1 MSIHEII
8 YESINEK
15 FSYGK
20 YGDFKVIICRENY
33 YINATK
39 LCSEHGKRF
48 DNWLQNDQSKE
59 LIQKVNEDLK
69 NEGKSYESTMLIT
82 GGKGETS
89 QLVRGTYVHQLI
101 IPDVAK
107 WISID
112 FRIKVYKILNSYL
125 FNEYKDKLRESR
137 KAIKDKDCK
146 IDSLEAKLDEA
157 LRQLRKANKRGE
169 RMERKLDVAN
179 EQLDETHEKL
189 NETHEKLDMTYEEL
203 TETQTIL
210 KTVSKK
216 LDVASNERVPPTKS
230 ITKFEDF
237 ALLKNKRKKADY
249 RYYVIRGQPSYV
261 NKKIDIKSDDKFE
274 VVLRIKEVANSVNL
288 YNRLKEQLKKKV
300 EFTSNYINLL
310 KIKEEDFIGIIN
322 DIYNQRK
329 EIVVEESSDGSDSD
343 SE

>member
-39 LCSEHGKRF
+39 LCSENGKHF
-48 DNWLQNDQSKE
+48 KHWLQTDQSKE
-59 LIQKVNEDLK
+59 LIQKLNEDLK

-89 QLVRGTYVHQLI
+89 QLVRGTYVHELI

-137 KAIKDKDCK
+137 KAIKEKDCK

-179 EQLDETHEKL
+179 EQLDETNEKL
-189 NETHEKLDMTYEEL
+189 NETHENLD
-203 TETQTIL
+203 
-210 KTVSKK
+210 
-216 LDVASNERVPPTKS
+216 
-230 ITKFEDF
+230 
-237 ALLKNKRKKADY
+237 
-249 RYYVIRGQPSYV
+249 
-261 NKKIDIKSDDKFE
+261 
-274 VVLRIKEVANSVNL
+274 
-288 YNRLKEQLKKKV
+288 
-300 EFTSNYINLL
+300 
-310 KIKEEDFIGIIN
+310 
-322 DIYNQRK
+322 
-329 EIVVEESSDGSDSD
+329 
-343 SE
+343 

>member
-48 DNWLQNDQSKE
+48 DHWLQNDQSKE
-59 LIQKVNEDLK
+59 LIQKVNYDLK
-69 NEGKSYESTMLIT
+69 KEGKSYESTMLIT
-82 GGKGETS
+82 GGKGEIS
-89 QLVRGTYVHQLI
+89 QLVRGTYVDQI
-101 IPDVAK
+101 IIADVAK

-125 FNEYKDKLRESR
+125 FNEYKDKLRES
-137 KAIKDKDCK
+137 KKVIKEKDDK
-146 IDSLEAKLDEA
+146 IDEV
-157 LRQLRKANKRGE
+157 LRQLRKANKRAE

-179 EQLDETHEKL
+179 EQLDEANGKL
-189 NETHEKLDMTYEEL
+189 DMTNEKLDMTNEEL
-203 TETQTIL
+203 FETKTQL
-210 KTVSKK
+210 KTISKK
-216 LDVASNERVPPTKS
+216 LDIASDERVPPTKS
-230 ITKFEDF
+230 ITKLEDF
-237 ALLKNKRKKADY
+237 ALLRNKRKKADY

-261 NKKIDIKSDDKFE
+261 NKKIDIRLDDKFE
-274 VVLRIKEVANSVNL
+274 VVLRIKDVANSVNL
-288 YNRLKEQLKKKV
+288 YNRLKEQLKKKA
-300 EFTSNYINLL
+300 EFSANYINLL

-322 DIYNQRK
+322 DIYDERK
-329 EIVVEESSDGSDSD
+329 DIIVESSDDESDSD